1 MAEETGGL
9 APLLAGAGQTG
20 TRAGLV
26 HLTTGAQALALHTMS
41 PGTRGRTQRTRK
53 VGQSQNSRC
62 PGEGG
67 KKPQHCSPGA
77 QDWLGHDARL
87 ILTTTLILQRRIS
100 SFKRPKARM
109 WQSQD
114 LSPDH
119 AD

>member
-1 MAEETGGL
+1 MADETGGL

-26 HLTTGAQALALHTMS
+26 HMTAEAQALVLHTMS
-41 PGTRGRTQRTRK
+41 PGTRGHTQRTRK

-67 KKPQHCSPGA
+67 KKPKHCSPGA
-77 QDWLGHDARL
+77 QDWLGPDARL

-109 WQSQD
+109 
-114 LSPDH
+114 
-119 AD
+119 